1 MLVSD
6 RAAREMT
13 NEEMDSFV
21 KRAEDLY
28 ATQLKTALEA
38 EHTNEFVA
46 IEPVSGDF
54 FLGRTL
60 SEAIGAA
67 RRSHPDRLAHAMRVG
82 YHAAL
87 HFGMQSR

>member
-38 EHTNEFVA
+38 EHTQYRSA
-46 IEPVSGDF
+46 R
-54 FLGRTL
+54 FLR
-60 SEAIGAA
+60 
-67 RRSHPDRLAHAMRVG
+67 HA
-82 YHAAL
+82 L
-87 HFGMQSR
+87 FI

>member
-67 RRSHPDRLAHAMRVG
+67 RRSHPDRLAHAIRVG
-82 YHAAL
+82 DQAAL